1 MTIEQNL
8 PRLSLMASLKHRN
21 LIWHN
26 LIRPTPEQL
35 DDLQKEY
42 GFHELDIEDCL
53 SEHERAKI
61 DEYEDYIFLVLHFPY
76 FQKDARRIVKEEV
89 HIFIG
94 STYIITPHDGHLDVL
109 NALWDSVQDSE
120 EKRQEYLGKGAG
132 YFLYELTSLLFESCF
147 PLVDGINRELRMLE
161 GILFEQEDEEKVL
174 RLILELRQSVIAMR
188 RILLPQRTL
197 IAMLEHKS
205 KKFIDEELDVY
216 FDDVQDTIERQWS
229 MLETSKEVII
239 ALQESHEAWIQNKTN
254 RIIRVLTIFSVMML
268 PLTVIT
274 GMFGMNV
281 ALPYAQDPL
290 AFVGIAIVLF
300 LFLIGALA
308 YFGWRRWL

>member
-1 MTIEQNL
+1 
-8 PRLSLMASLKHRN
+8 MASLKHQN
-21 LIWHN
+21 LTWHN

-35 DDLQKEY
+35 NDLQKEY

-61 DEYEDYIFLVLHFPY
+61 DEYEEYLFLVLHVPF
-76 FQKDARRIVKEEV
+76 FQKETRRIVKEEV
-89 HIFIG
+89 HVFIG
-94 STYIITPHDGHLDVL
+94 NTYIITLHDGHIGVL
-109 NALWDSVQDSE
+109 NELWDSLESSE
-120 EKRQEYLGKGAG
+120 EKRQEYLGEGTG
-132 YFLYELTSLLFESCF
+132 YFLYELTSLLFESYF
-147 PLVDGINRELRMLE
+147 PLIDGINRELRMLE

-174 RLILELRQSVIAMR
+174 RLILELKRSVISMR

-197 IAMLEHKS
+197 IATLEHKS
-205 KKFIDEELDVY
+205 KKFIDEDLDVY

-229 MLETSKEVII
+229 MLETSKEVIT

-254 RIIRVLTIFSVMML
+254 RVIRVLTVFSVTML

-281 ALPYAQDPL
+281 NLPYAQDPW